1 MCSQQPA
8 LDGCTILAWTGNT
21 MVETAAEIIAKS
33 SSFSVSR
40 IEPIIQLAAYRRN
53 AAAADCSCPILGMN
67 ELSSRENVDPHLLPA
82 QCP

>member
-40 IEPIIQLAAYRRN
+40 IEPIIQLAAYPCNRARF
-53 AAAADCSCPILGMN
+53 DCSCPICEGRRGDTRFDKIADSLAPKN
-67 ELSSRENVDPHLLPA
+67 
-82 QCP
+82 